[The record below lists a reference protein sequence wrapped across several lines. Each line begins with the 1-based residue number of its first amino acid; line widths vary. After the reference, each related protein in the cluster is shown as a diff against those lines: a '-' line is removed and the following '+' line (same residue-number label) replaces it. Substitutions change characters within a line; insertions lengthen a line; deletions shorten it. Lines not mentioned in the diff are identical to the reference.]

1 MPLWQEAARREGAA
15 GGFGE
20 ARAGLS
26 GAGVNCADA
35 GDEKA
40 RDAAIVTITARIPDE
55 GISINATGRNQGES
69 FDPDTLIVSSSTNEI
84 QAVGRR
90 SVRAWL
96 PHQAVADAGHHTI
109 PVPLLAGGIV
119 DQHAVHELAAE
130 VAAVVPDPV
139 ALTDASSAKLM
150 VSTTSGMN
158 AASEKSF
165 IDGCANRHPPHPA
178 MQQ

>member
-1 MPLWQEAARREGAA
+1 MASWNNPCLKFNSHLLPLPVSLSPGMTQEVR
-15 GGFGE
+15 
-20 ARAGLS
+20 LH
-26 GAGVNCADA
+26 
-35 GDEKA
+35 K
-40 RDAAIVTITARIPDE
+40 RDLQSVRVLGQVE
-55 GISINATGRNQGES
+55 RK
-69 FDPDTLIVSSSTNEI
+69 LIV
-84 QAVGRR
+84 AV
-90 SVRAWL
+90 
-96 PHQAVADAGHHTI
+96 VAHR
-109 PVPLLAGGIV
+109 LIV
-119 DQHAVHELAAE
+119 AFDQHAVHELAAE

>member
-1 MPLWQEAARREGAA
+1 M
-15 GGFGE
+15 
-20 ARAGLS
+20 
-26 GAGVNCADA
+26 
-35 GDEKA
+35 
-40 RDAAIVTITARIPDE
+40 
-55 GISINATGRNQGES
+55 
-69 FDPDTLIVSSSTNEI
+69 
-84 QAVGRR
+84 GRR

-178 MQQ
+178 MQQKTEVPRVRAEGNVVGRSHMPWLAQPTRTAKVKGDGLS